1 MGYIWK
7 EELSIIERLD
17 MRCKNK
23 RSGVKENSKVWVWTT
38 GKMGFPFIERN
49 GEKIWKKNQYIS
61 HFKDLLDT

>member
-17 MRCKNK
+17 MRCKKK

-49 GEKIWKKNQYIS
+49 GEKI
-61 HFKDLLDT
+61 